1 MKTILKLIAA
11 TYLIIIFTWGCAGR
25 NFVRPQTDSL
35 SVGKTTYEDVISQF
49 GQPYREGTQLKNEI
63 NIKTI
68 SYAYSN
74 AAGTPMFD
82 GVTPGRSVGF
92 SFMDDILV
100 GHVFNSSYK
109 EDSSYFDDMKINQ
122 IKKGE
127 TTKAEV
133 IKLLGDRYGEYIYP
147 LIEKKNEKAL
157 VYQYTQVKGSAFNLK
172 FYFKTLI
179 VTLDQNGIV
188 SDVNLNSSGQK

>member
-11 TYLIIIFTWGCAGR
+11 TYLIFIFTWGCAGR
-25 NFVRPQTDSL
+25 NFVRPKPDSL
-35 SVGKTTYEDVISQF
+35 SLGNTTYEDVISQF

-63 NIKTI
+63 YLKTI
-68 SYAYSN
+68 SYAYST
-74 AAGTPMFD
+74 AGGTPMFD

-109 EDSSYFDDMKINQ
+109 EDSSYFDDTKINQ

-172 FYFKTLI
+172 IYIKTLI
-179 VTLDQNGIV
+179 VTLDQNAIV